1 MSIEAA
7 RSKDVAEQ
15 IVLCLQALL
24 EACCCASDEVLP
36 FIERICPILDLAAD
50 SVSEEVRM
58 IHKAKSI
65 IVLALMLPKTHCRKQ
80 TYLGPSMHFSG
91 SWFLKAILLSY
102 RASSLLDLCA
112 QQWLLSYT
120 HVKLPPRT

>member
-24 EACCCASDEVLP
+24 EACCCAPDEVLP

-65 IVLALMLPKTHCRKQ
+65 IVLALTLPKTYCRKQ
-80 TYLGPSMHFSG
+80 TYLGPLMHFSV
-91 SWFLKAILLSY
+91 FLLKAILLSY